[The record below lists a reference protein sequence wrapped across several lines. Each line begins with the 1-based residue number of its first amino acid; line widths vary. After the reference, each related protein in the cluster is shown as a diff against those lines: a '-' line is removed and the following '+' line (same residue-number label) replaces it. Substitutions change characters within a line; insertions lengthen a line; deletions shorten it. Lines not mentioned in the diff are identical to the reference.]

1 MSSKLEQVFLA
12 CQGRAPSSG
21 KSAKAKKTT
30 KKARQAGGSYA
41 SDAVNGSLDVTA
53 FERINFL
60 LSGGSVSALPTIGV
74 PLPSGDAF
82 ATTLSSSMVASL
94 AQPLSYVGSMT
105 NLASF
110 PTSFM
115 GNYSPALAN

>member
-12 CQGRAPSSG
+12 CQGRAPSARE
-21 KSAKAKKTT
+21 KKAS

-110 PTSFM
+110 PSSFM
-115 GNYSPALAN
+115 GNYSPALTN